1 MPIGLAL
8 LLLPLIEIAGFV
20 MIGPYLGV
28 AGTLGVVL
36 LSMLAGSALLRSE
49 GLGTL
54 IRVRQSIAAKQT
66 PVPTALD
73 GACRMLA
80 ALLLIVPGLI
90 STALGLLLLLPP
102 IRLLLRNAVLR
113 RMRQSGTV
121 AWSPRDGAVPPQ
133 GGTIIDAEFRE
144 VPRRNPELPPG
155 A

>member
-1 MPIGLAL
+1 
-8 LLLPLIEIAGFV
+8 
-20 MIGPYLGV
+20 
-28 AGTLGVVL
+28 
-36 LSMLAGSALLRSE
+36 
-49 GLGTL
+49 
-54 IRVRQSIAAKQT
+54 
-66 PVPTALD
+66 
-73 GACRMLA
+73 MLA

-113 RMRQSGTV
+113 RMQESGTV